1 MTEPDP
7 LADLAA
13 QLLELRGELARS
25 QGDIGVL
32 RERLQAETSQTAML
46 RLDVKQQ
53 RERLGKA
60 IAGRKLKPPPAP
72 WWEFGTAEAQAMM
85 TELHEWVETFL
96 RPNFA
101 GYLAR
106 LPSCWPRHAEAAWEL
121 ATLRAE
127 WIRIYVTEEEE
138 ERDLQGALAWL
149 DRFLPNTLARLHEA
163 IKCDAALGC
172 QLRPRGQA

>member
-1 MTEPDP
+1 MAEPDP
-7 LADLAA
+7 IADLAA
-13 QLLELRGELARS
+13 QLAELRGQLARS
-25 QGDIGVL
+25 QGDIGAL
-32 RERLQAETSQTAML
+32 RERLAAETGQTAML
-46 RLDVKQQ
+46 RLQVKQQ
-53 RERLGKA
+53 RERLDKA

-138 ERDLQGALAWL
+138 RDLQGALAWL
-149 DRFLPNTLARLHEA
+149 DRFLPNTLARLREA

-172 QLRPRGQA
+172 QLLPRGAA